1 MYETYMSSSLFYK
14 TLIISVVVQF
24 LTFAF
29 EAVSLFVKVPNEFT
43 IIRELLILEIAV
55 QMVEGLFYIWL
66 LFNFAEVVDI
76 TPKRYI
82 DWSIT
87 TPTMLITLIFY
98 LIYSHHKENNLT
110 HQLEFFDLLSKNAS
124 TLTYIL
130 ALNWLMLIF
139 GYLGEKQIIP
149 TTYGVLLGFIPFIL
163 YYLIIYIN
171 YVRSQT
177 GFKLFLY
184 FFVFWSL
191 YGVVALFP
199 YYLKNACYNI
209 LDLFAKNLFGV
220 LLSYIIITGS
230 Y

>member
-1 MYETYMSSSLFYK
+1 MSSSLFYK
-14 TLIISVVVQF
+14 TLIISVIVQF

-98 LIYSHHKENNLT
+98 LIYSNHKENNLT

-130 ALNWLMLIF
+130 SLNWLMLIF
-139 GYLGEKQIIP
+139 GYLGEKKIIP

-184 FFVFWSL
+184 FFIFWSL

-209 LDLFAKNLFGV
+209 LDLFSKNLFGV

>member
-1 MYETYMSSSLFYK
+1 MSSNLFYK
-14 TLIISVVVQF
+14 TLIISVVIQF

-29 EAVSLFVKVPNEFT
+29 EVVSLFIKVPTDFT
-43 IIRELLILEIAV
+43 IIRQLLILEIIV
-55 QMVEGLFYIWL
+55 QTIEGLFYIWL
-66 LFNFAEVVDI
+66 LFNFANVVDI

-98 LIYSHHKENNLT
+98 LIYSYHRERNLT
-110 HQLEFFDLLSKNAS
+110 NNLEFFELLSKNAS
-124 TLTYIL
+124 TITYIF

-139 GYLGEKQIIP
+139 GYLGEKEIIP
-149 TTYGVLLGFIPFIL
+149 TKYGVLFGFIPFIL
-163 YYLIIYIN
+163 YYLIIYLN
-171 YVRSQT
+171 YVRT
-177 GFKLFLY
+177 PNGFKLFLY
-184 FFVFWSL
+184 FFIFWSL

>member
-1 MYETYMSSSLFYK
+1 MNGKDIFYK
-14 TLIISVVVQF
+14 TLIISVIIQAA
-24 LTFAF
+24 TFVF
-29 EAVSLFVKVPNEFT
+29 EMFSLFVKVPSEFT
-43 IIRELLILEIAV
+43 LIRELLILEICV
-55 QMVEGLFYIWL
+55 QFIEGLFYAWL
-66 LFNFAEVVDI
+66 VVNFAHVADV

-82 DWSIT
+82 DWIIT

-98 LIYSHHKENNLT
+98 LIYSHHRESNLS
-110 HQLEFFDLLSKNAS
+110 LDLDFWGLISKNAS

-130 ALNWLMLIF
+130 SLNWLMLLF
-139 GYLGEKQIIP
+139 GYLGEEEIIP

-163 YYLIIYIN
+163 YYLMIYLN
-171 YVRSQT
+171 YVRSPT
-177 GFKLFLY
+177 GVKLFLY

-199 YYLKNACYNI
+199 YYIKNSCYNI